1 MDSIED
7 AFAKL
12 EGKVKRLERKRGDS
26 KNKEDSS
33 NNGSEAGS
41 KKPKRTKTSG
51 SDSNTDYEK
60 SNEESDSSSSE
71 DELEKGFDTQTYWY
85 VPKPDIDKTTIL
97 KVLFIIK
104 DLISGNYLKEP
115 TKVEIY
121 SKIRYYED
129 RNPEFT
135 SELKEM
141 SLTKL
146 RIYKSYVEKTQ
157 KRQETT

>member
-26 KNKEDSS
+26 KNKEERS

-129 RNPEFT
+129 RNPEFA
-135 SELKEM
+135 
-141 SLTKL
+141 LTKCQL
-146 RIYKSYVEKTQ
+146 NFKKVS
-157 KRQETT
+157 

>member
-1 MDSIED
+1 M
-7 AFAKL
+7 
-12 EGKVKRLERKRGDS
+12 
-26 KNKEDSS
+26 
-33 NNGSEAGS
+33 
-41 KKPKRTKTSG
+41 SG